1 MPPIGDMRESWHW
14 LGELAAGARGGAG
27 NGAPAWQ
34 NLDAIIDAMVAE
46 FPELR
51 GVREAAPN
59 AAFRINGLRV
69 PRKSIRESGRTAVT
83 ANIDLHEPRPA
94 QDPDSPLSYTME
106 GLGRGA
112 PPALFARFWSPGWNS
127 DQSLNKFQSEVGGQL
142 VGGDPGVRLVEAPS
156 RSAGTYFAAIP
167 AAPAARDGL
176 LLLVPRYHVFG
187 SEELSVL
194 VTRGG
199 RAVPERLHRSFPQ
212 RSGEPWAGR
221 RADRARHHRARR
233 DDGPDRRHQGASR
246 RRGRGALR
254 QVRPDRDPAPCPG
267 PHCEEAA
274 HERCRPVDPRHPR
287 SPGRRP
293 AVCRRDD
300 LVRAPAPCAFSRS
313 VTDPTGPGPFGVLQ
327 VVADMLKIFTKE
339 NWIPPFAEKAVF
351 VIAPSIIM
359 ITTLASFAV
368 IPIAPA
374 ILVSDLDV
382 GLLFFLAMSSF
393 AVYSVALAGWA
404 SNNKYSLLGSIRAVG
419 QMVSY
424 EVFMG
429 LSLMGVVLMAGSFS
443 LQDIVTAQKGMWYV
457 VPQFVG
463 FVVFFIAGL
472 AETRRIPFDL
482 PEAESELVAGYHT
495 EYSGFKFAMFYVGE
509 YIGITLIS
517 MMIVTLF
524 FGGWQGPYL
533 PPIVWFLVKTLAF
546 VAFFILVRSALP
558 RPRYDQLLA
567 FGWKLMLPL
576 ALVNLAVTGGI
587 VLAVGR

>member
-1 MPPIGDMRESWHW
+1 MSAVVLSILVI
-14 LGELAAGARGGAG
+14 LGVLVGALLFAAGMIWFERRF
-27 NGAPAWQ
+27 
-34 NLDAIIDAMVAE
+34 L
-46 FPELR
+46 
-51 GVREAAPN
+51 
-59 AAFRINGLRV
+59 
-69 PRKSIRESGRTAVT
+69 
-83 ANIDLHEPRPA
+83 
-94 QDPDSPLSYTME
+94 
-106 GLGRGA
+106 
-112 PPALFARFWSPGWNS
+112 ALF
-127 DQSLNKFQSEVGGQL
+127 QE
-142 VGGDPGVRLVEAPS
+142 
-156 RSAGTYFAAIP
+156 
-167 AAPAARDGL
+167 
-176 LLLVPRYHVFG
+176 RYG
-187 SEELSVL
+187 PN
-194 VTRGG
+194 
-199 RAVPERLHRSFPQ
+199 RA
-212 RSGEPWAGR
+212 
-221 RADRARHHRARR
+221 
-233 DDGPDRRHQGASR
+233 
-246 RRGRGALR
+246 
-254 QVRPDRDPAPCPG
+254 
-267 PHCEEAA
+267 
-274 HERCRPVDPRHPR
+274 
-287 SPGRRP
+287 
-293 AVCRRDD
+293 
-300 LVRAPAPCAFSRS
+300 
-313 VTDPTGPGPFGVLQ
+313 GPFGVLQ

-359 ITTLASFAV
+359 MTTLASFAV

-429 LSLMGVVLMAGSFS
+429 LSLMGVVLMTGSFS
-443 LQDIVTAQKGMWYV
+443 LNTIVTAQQGMWFV

-524 FGGWQGPYL
+524 FGGWQGPWL
-533 PPIVWFLVKTLAF
+533 PPIVWFLIKTLCF
-546 VAFFILVRSALP
+546 VAFFILVRASLP

-587 VLAVGR
+587 VVAVGR

>member
-1 MPPIGDMRESWHW
+1 MSAVGQSIVVI
-14 LGELAAGARGGAG
+14 LGVLVGALLFAAGMIWFERRLLAVFQERYG
-27 NGAPAWQ
+27 
-34 NLDAIIDAMVAE
+34 
-46 FPELR
+46 
-51 GVREAAPN
+51 PN
-59 AAFRINGLRV
+59 
-69 PRKSIRESGRTAVT
+69 
-83 ANIDLHEPRPA
+83 
-94 QDPDSPLSYTME
+94 
-106 GLGRGA
+106 
-112 PPALFARFWSPGWNS
+112 
-127 DQSLNKFQSEVGGQL
+127 
-142 VGGDPGVRLVEAPS
+142 
-156 RSAGTYFAAIP
+156 
-167 AAPAARDGL
+167 
-176 LLLVPRYHVFG
+176 
-187 SEELSVL
+187 
-194 VTRGG
+194 
-199 RAVPERLHRSFPQ
+199 RA
-212 RSGEPWAGR
+212 
-221 RADRARHHRARR
+221 
-233 DDGPDRRHQGASR
+233 
-246 RRGRGALR
+246 
-254 QVRPDRDPAPCPG
+254 
-267 PHCEEAA
+267 
-274 HERCRPVDPRHPR
+274 
-287 SPGRRP
+287 
-293 AVCRRDD
+293 
-300 LVRAPAPCAFSRS
+300 
-313 VTDPTGPGPFGVLQ
+313 GPFGVLQ

-374 ILVSDLDV
+374 ILVSDIDV

-404 SNNKYSLLGSIRAVG
+404 SNSKYSLLGSIRAVG

-524 FGGWQGPYL
+524 FGGWQGPWL
-533 PPIVWFLVKTLAF
+533 PPLLWFLIKTLAF
-546 VAFFILVRSALP
+546 VAFFILVRAALP

>member
-1 MPPIGDMRESWHW
+1 MSAVLMALIVI
-14 LGELAAGARGGAG
+14 LGVLVGALLFAAG
-27 NGAPAWQ
+27 
-34 NLDAIIDAMVAE
+34 IIWFE
-46 FPELR
+46 RRLLGLFQER
-51 GVREAAPN
+51 YGPN
-59 AAFRINGLRV
+59 
-69 PRKSIRESGRTAVT
+69 
-83 ANIDLHEPRPA
+83 
-94 QDPDSPLSYTME
+94 
-106 GLGRGA
+106 
-112 PPALFARFWSPGWNS
+112 
-127 DQSLNKFQSEVGGQL
+127 
-142 VGGDPGVRLVEAPS
+142 
-156 RSAGTYFAAIP
+156 
-167 AAPAARDGL
+167 
-176 LLLVPRYHVFG
+176 
-187 SEELSVL
+187 
-194 VTRGG
+194 
-199 RAVPERLHRSFPQ
+199 RA
-212 RSGEPWAGR
+212 
-221 RADRARHHRARR
+221 
-233 DDGPDRRHQGASR
+233 
-246 RRGRGALR
+246 
-254 QVRPDRDPAPCPG
+254 
-267 PHCEEAA
+267 
-274 HERCRPVDPRHPR
+274 
-287 SPGRRP
+287 
-293 AVCRRDD
+293 
-300 LVRAPAPCAFSRS
+300 
-313 VTDPTGPGPFGVLQ
+313 GPFGVLQ

-339 NWIPPFAEKAVF
+339 NWIPPFADKAVF

-374 ILVSDLDV
+374 ILVSDFDI

-404 SNNKYSLLGSIRAVG
+404 SNNKYSLLGSVRAVG

-443 LQDIVTAQKGMWYV
+443 LKDIVAAQKGLWFV

-524 FGGWQGPYL
+524 FGGWQGPWL
-533 PPIVWFLVKTLAF
+533 PPIVWFLGKTLAF
-546 VAFFILVRSALP
+546 IAFFILVRAALP

-576 ALVNLAVTGGI
+576 ALINLAVTGAV
-587 VLAVGR
+587 VLALGR

>member
-1 MPPIGDMRESWHW
+1 MSAVL
-14 LGELAAGARGGAG
+14 LGVIIIVGVILGVMGIAAGTIWFERR
-27 NGAPAWQ
+27 
-34 NLDAIIDAMVAE
+34 L
-46 FPELR
+46 L
-51 GVREAAPN
+51 GVFQERYGPN
-59 AAFRINGLRV
+59 
-69 PRKSIRESGRTAVT
+69 
-83 ANIDLHEPRPA
+83 
-94 QDPDSPLSYTME
+94 
-106 GLGRGA
+106 
-112 PPALFARFWSPGWNS
+112 
-127 DQSLNKFQSEVGGQL
+127 
-142 VGGDPGVRLVEAPS
+142 
-156 RSAGTYFAAIP
+156 
-167 AAPAARDGL
+167 
-176 LLLVPRYHVFG
+176 
-187 SEELSVL
+187 
-194 VTRGG
+194 
-199 RAVPERLHRSFPQ
+199 RA
-212 RSGEPWAGR
+212 
-221 RADRARHHRARR
+221 
-233 DDGPDRRHQGASR
+233 
-246 RRGRGALR
+246 
-254 QVRPDRDPAPCPG
+254 
-267 PHCEEAA
+267 
-274 HERCRPVDPRHPR
+274 
-287 SPGRRP
+287 
-293 AVCRRDD
+293 
-300 LVRAPAPCAFSRS
+300 
-313 VTDPTGPGPFGVLQ
+313 GPFGLFQ

-339 NWIPPFAEKAVF
+339 NWIPPFADKAVF

-374 ILVSDLDV
+374 ILVSDFDI

-404 SNNKYSLLGSIRAVG
+404 SNNKYSLLGSVRAVG

-443 LQDIVTAQKGMWYV
+443 LKDIVAAQKGLWFV

-524 FGGWQGPYL
+524 FGGWQGPWL

-546 VAFFILVRSALP
+546 TAFFILVRAALP

-576 ALVNLAVTGGI
+576 SLVNLAVTGAI
-587 VLAVGR
+587 VLALGR